1 MIECIS
7 GGECQEVAPA
17 SVNIPQFLR
26 IDVKKNVITG
36 TLEGGATRT
45 TKIERMEHVN
55 GRLVLQGGEDGKAWS
70 ISIHEETGKAVLT
83 ASGDDVGFV
92 GFGACLLP

>member
-1 MIECIS
+1 MR
-7 GGECQEVAPA
+7 G
-17 SVNIPQFLR
+17 R
-26 IDVKKNVITG
+26 G
-36 TLEGGATRT
+36 TTILEGGATRT
-45 TKIERMEHVN
+45 TKIERTEHVN

-92 GFGACLLP
+92 GFGACMLP